1 MTAAGAAIIHSVFE
15 WSGIFVGARLYLR
28 GARMSLQELG
38 RTRNYAVI
46 LGCVIGAAIGNKAVH
61 WIHHA
66 EQLPMLLDSPWL
78 FLQGQSIVGAL
89 LGGLIGVEIGK
100 KITGVQE
107 STGDRFVVPILVG
120 LMIGRVGCFIAGLQD
135 DTYGNPTTLPWGV
148 DFGDGVHRHPTQLYD
163 IVFAAIALLL
173 LRHWRPV
180 LARENGLQFKLMLAA
195 YLLWRLVI
203 DGLKPVPYAFPGG
216 LSGIQLVC
224 LVALVLYLPLVVKQ
238 FMRLKA

>member
-1 MTAAGAAIIHSVFE
+1 MTATGAAIVHSLFE
-15 WSGIFVGARLYLR
+15 WGGIFIGARLYLS
-28 GARMSLQELG
+28 GAKISLQDLG

-66 EQLPMLLDSPWL
+66 ERWPMLVDAPWL
-78 FLQGQSIVGAL
+78 FLQGQSMVGAL

-100 KITGVQE
+100 KVSGVAE

-120 LMIGRVGCFIAGLQD
+120 LMIGRIGCFIAGLQD
-135 DTYGNPTTLPWGV
+135 DTYGIATTLPWGV
-148 DFGDGVHRHPTQLYD
+148 DFGDGIRRHPTQLYD
-163 IVFAAIALLL
+163 ILFAAVALLV

-180 LARENGLQFKLMLAA
+180 LARESGLQFKLMLAG
-195 YLLWRLVI
+195 YLLWRLAI
-203 DGLKPVPYAFPGG
+203 DGLKPVPFVFPGG

-224 LVALVLYLPLVVKQ
+224 LVALVIYLPMVVKQ
-238 FMRLKA
+238 FMRLKT